1 LALSIDTL
9 LRRGRVPSPD
19 DIDADHFHRYFDEVA
34 GVRSATADDP
44 PPSFPP
50 TSQAS
55 FCQFQS
61 VTADDVTAAVRA
73 LPDKSCALDP
83 LPTAQL
89 KAVVDLIAPF
99 LAHMFNKSLM
109 SGSVPEV
116 FKSAFITPRLKKSN
130 MDPAD
135 VKSYR
140 PISNLSV
147 ACKLLERLHGGSS
160 VTPTPQA
167 SILFSQND
175 SRFRRRSARCSRRLA
190 YQAAVHSAVPAY
202 CEDVTTVPDAGQ
214 RALSLDTLGQTKGR
228 MGADG

>member
-1 LALSIDTL
+1 MG
-9 LRRGRVPSPD
+9 RGRVPSPD
-19 DIDADHFHRYFDEVA
+19 DIDADQFHRYFDEKVA
-34 GVRSATADDP
+34 GVRSTTADAP

-55 FCQFQS
+55 FCQFES

-116 FKSAFITPRLKKSN
+116 FKSAFITPRLKKSS

-147 ACKLLERLHGGSS
+147 ASKLLQRLVAQQLLRHLNRFGLLPRFQS
-160 VTPTPQA
+160 A
-167 SILFSQND
+167 YRAYHSIN
-175 SRFRRRSARCSRRLA
+175 
-190 YQAAVHSAVPAY
+190 
-202 CEDVTTVPDAGQ
+202 E
-214 RALSLDTLGQTKGR
+214 
-228 MGADG
+228 